1 MMTAWVH
8 GTASITSQAD
18 NVSYEAWIDSRQ
30 LRRMSRVMKFGVTA
44 ALMALKNAGIE
55 KPDAIIAGTALGCLA
70 DTGTFLTQMIR
81 EDEGVL
87 NPTPFMQSTHNTIAS
102 AIATMLQCNGY
113 NCTYTQN
120 EFSAE
125 HALLDA
131 LMQLELNPDQSILVG
146 GFDEITEDSRTV
158 FERLGIKQLVEGA
171 AWAVLSGVRGKSNI
185 SISELVVS
193 NDITVEAEP
202 LRFMEAI
209 AILEKEPREILINN
223 QYLLRRHE

>member
-8 GTASITSQAD
+8 GTASITLQAD
-18 NVSYEAWIDSRQ
+18 NVLYEQWIDSRQ

-44 ALMALKNAGIE
+44 ALVALKNAGIE

-70 DTGTFLTQMIR
+70 DTGGFLTQMVS
-81 EDEGVL
+81 EDEGIL

-102 AIATMLQCNGY
+102 AVATMLQCNGY

-120 EFSAE
+120 EFSVE

-131 LMQLELNPDQSILVG
+131 LMQLELNPGQNILVG
-146 GFDEITEDSRTV
+146 GFDEITEDSRTI

-171 AWAVLSGVRGKSNI
+171 AWAVLSGVRSKSNI
-185 SISELVVS
+185 SLSELEIK
-193 NDITVEAEP
+193 NDVNVGAKSLGFIEAVE
-202 LRFMEAI
+202 L
-209 AILEKEPREILINN
+209 LEKDSRDILINN